1 MLNNV
6 RLAHTFTTMV
16 TFSKMGAL
24 IENKSSTGM
33 PHASFLSRITDG
45 GILSYAV
52 FCLDPSAT
60 ILQECTPHVI
70 MTFDIGG
77 IH

>member
-1 MLNNV
+1 MQV
-6 RLAHTFTTMV
+6 FC
-16 TFSKMGAL
+16 L
-24 IENKSSTGM
+24 I
-33 PHASFLSRITDG
+33 LSITDG

-77 IH
+77 IR